1 MRPVLVCVVYLGL
14 FVWPASAAQEL
25 PLPEILN
32 RAAIYVAAFHKQ
44 LSGIVAE
51 ESYEQHIKKQS
62 TVYDLSRR
70 KLRSDFLLVRPVGA
84 DRYVEFR
91 DVFEVDGRALRDRQ
105 DRLTKLFLDPPPG
118 AQTQLERV
126 ARESARFNIGRVYR
140 TLNTPVLPLAFL
152 LIDYQ
157 SQFAFTAKP
166 DPATSAMVL
175 AFKETGRP
183 TLVRTPVGKDIPAR
197 GRFYIDPASGA
208 VTQSEL
214 IVEDAGVKATVNVTY
229 RADEELGFF
238 VPVEMREVY
247 LAGRDEIEGRATY
260 GRFRRFQVNVDE
272 QIRPVKQ

>member
-1 MRPVLVCVVYLGL
+1 MVLAALCVIRAG
-14 FVWPASAAQEL
+14 AAQPPSLDETL
-25 PLPEILN
+25 K
-32 RAAIYVAAFHKQ
+32 RTAIYVAAFHKQ

-51 ESYEQHIKKQS
+51 ETYEQHIKKQS
-62 TVYDLSRR
+62 NAYDRSRR
-70 KLRSDFLLVRPVGA
+70 NLKSDFLLVRPVGS

-91 DVFEVDGRALRDRQ
+91 DVFEVDGRAVRDRQ

-118 AQTQLERV
+118 AQLQLERV
-126 ARESARFNIGRVYR
+126 ARESSRFNIGRVYR

-157 SQFAFTAKP
+157 SQFAFTVAREQT
-166 DPATSAMVL
+166 TSAMVL

-183 TLVRTPVGKDIPAR
+183 TLVRTPIGKDMPSR
-197 GRFYIDPASGA
+197 GRFWVDAASGA

-214 IVEDAGVKATVNVTY
+214 IVEDAQVKATVNVTY

-238 VPVEMREVY
+238 VPVEMREGYV
-247 LAGRDEIEGRATY
+247 AGRDEIEGRATY

-272 QIRPVKQ
+272 QIRPVRQ